1 MTSAARSLRSAGFL
15 LIEVAVALVIVSMA
29 FGYGFRS
36 LSGAMER
43 LRRDHNSSAALLLAQ
58 STMDRVGSD
67 IAFGQDEIGGTTRD
81 GFTWSVQTAPF
92 ANGPMPPPDIMAAY
106 VVRVTVAW
114 KERSN
119 TRQVLLS
126 TVRLTY
132 RGQG

>member
-1 MTSAARSLRSAGFL
+1 
-15 LIEVAVALVIVSMA
+15 
-29 FGYGFRS
+29 
-36 LSGAMER
+36 
-43 LRRDHNSSAALLLAQ
+43 
-58 STMDRVGSD
+58 
-67 IAFGQDEIGGTTRD
+67 
-81 GFTWSVQTAPF
+81 
-92 ANGPMPPPDIMAAY
+92 MAAY